1 MRLFSFILGL
11 FLCTSNAWAYM
22 CPGNSWPGSND
33 HNDMKF
39 IFTTKAA
46 YDLAKNTPEDSA
58 KNISPGNVYGCSSS
72 TDSCTSGHQLLIGSG
87 HWWNGSSHGP
97 VLYTCSSDD
106 GWTPKRLSFC
116 VQWMKN
122 GATKLD
128 DTWTSLSVNDVNG
141 LYKGGKFYRGGP
153 NLVCVMPKKVQDCY
167 DSGGLWTYSDENK
180 PINTGKCIAD
190 GNGTNCKEGPATC
203 LDGQNAKTCYKKCH
217 SSGGGA
223 TVMIVECKSGFKE
236 NEKNAGWTT
245 ADGKAL
251 YKSCVKESG
260 GGDGGSGGSVGGG
273 GNRSGGGNINN
284 DNSGTDQQNC
294 ENSGGTWAS
303 KNCSCNNDSHLK
315 QSANQKTCEC
325 VSGYAR
331 DGRNQCVATDET
343 ACKNLGSTVAKWT
356 NNQCVCVDTTKIYSA
371 ETQNCVPNPKV
382 TECNQ
387 VTGAQW
393 TNGECKCTTPGYELK
408 DGRECVKGAAL
419 ISTEQGASRTK
430 ISSLYKKLN
439 GMSNDFQVSV
449 WKNAEGNFNTARL
462 ASDSIAAVVL
472 GTTGALVTSN
482 IVKKNQVSSGF
493 EDINC
498 QIGGQTVAGWGDEFS
513 VGMQ

>member
-1 MRLFSFILGL
+1 MRLFSLILGL

-33 HNDMKF
+33 HNDKKF
-39 IFTTKAA
+39 VFTTKAA

-58 KNISPGNVYGCSSS
+58 KNISPGAVYGCKSS
-72 TDSCTSGHQLLIGSG
+72 TDSCTNGHQLLIGSG

-97 VLYTCSSDD
+97 VLYTCSASSN
-106 GWTPKRLSFC
+106 WTPRTLTFC
-116 VQWMKN
+116 VTEMEN
-122 GATKLD
+122 GATKLSD
-128 DTWTSLSVNDVNG
+128 DWKLLSVNDVNG
-141 LYKGGKFYRGGP
+141 LYKGGKFYTTKVV
-153 NLVCVMPKKVQDCY
+153 NKIHICVMPKNVQDCY
-167 DSGGLWTYSDENK
+167 DSGGLWTYTDENQ

-217 SSGGGA
+217 SSGGGD

-260 GGDGGSGGSVGGG
+260 GGD
-273 GNRSGGGNINN
+273 NRSGGGNINN

-303 KNCSCNNDSHLK
+303 KNCSCSGDAHLK
-315 QSANQKTCEC
+315 QSTDKKTCEC

-356 NNQCVCVDTTKIYSA
+356 NNQCVCVDTTKIYSP
-371 ETQNCVPNPKV
+371 ETKNCVPNPKV

>member
-11 FLCTSNAWAYM
+11 FLCMNNAWAYM
-22 CPGNSWPGSND
+22 CPSHVWNGSND
-33 HNDMKF
+33 NDDKRF
-39 IFTTKAA
+39 IFTTEAA
-46 YDLAKNTPEDSA
+46 YNLAKGTPENSA
-58 KNISPGNVYGCSSS
+58 KDINPGNVYGCNSSD
-72 TDSCTSGHQLLIGSG
+72 DSCTSGHQLLIGSG
-87 HWWNGSSHGP
+87 HWWNGSGHGP
-97 VLYTCSSDD
+97 VLYTCSSN
-106 GWTPKRLSFC
+106 GWKQKTLTFC
-116 VQWMKN
+116 VVQMRN

-128 DTWTSLSVNDVNG
+128 DTWTTLSVNDVNG

-153 NLVCVMPKKVQDCY
+153 NAICVMPKNVQDCY
-167 DSGGLWTYSDENK
+167 DSGGLWTYTDGNK
-180 PINTGKCIAD
+180 PIDTGKCIAD
-190 GNGTNCKEGPATC
+190 GNGSNCKDGPTTC

-260 GGDGGSGGSVGGG
+260 GGDTGGGHGAGGSSG

-284 DNSGTDQQNC
+284 DNGGTDQQNC
-294 ENSGGTWAS
+294 EKSGGTWVS
-303 KNCSCNNDSHLK
+303 KECSCSNDSHLK
-315 QSANQKTCEC
+315 QSTGKKTCEC
-325 VSGYAR
+325 TDGYTR
-331 DGRNQCVATDET
+331 DGTQCVATSQTQCET
-343 ACKNLGSTVAKWT
+343 KGKDTADWIDGKCVCKDPDMIWSSNGCVVNPGKTKCDRVSGAKWT
-356 NNQCVCVDTTKIYSA
+356 GT
-371 ETQNCVPNPKV
+371 
-382 TECNQ
+382 
-387 VTGAQW
+387 
-393 TNGECKCTTPGYELK
+393 ECKCTTDGYVVNEA
-408 DGRECVKGAAL
+408 GTQCVKSDAL
-419 ISTEQGASRTK
+419 IKTEAQAASRTK

-439 GMSNDFQVSV
+439 GMSNDFKVSV